1 MEVARH
7 LTAMIPRDSG
17 IPANQW
23 TLFGGSIRQG
33 GNAGYNNTQQA
44 RGSYILVGAGE
55 NSVNN
60 CDAEVVEQYANNN
73 PEGRR
78 ISQNTDS
85 RFPFDFAVFSPN
97 PSKYHYLKVINQ
109 NSRNADA
116 FMFGFL
122 ILMP

>member
-1 MEVARH
+1 
-7 LTAMIPRDSG
+7 
-17 IPANQW
+17 
-23 TLFGGSIRQG
+23 
-33 GNAGYNNTQQA
+33 
-44 RGSYILVGAGE
+44 
-55 NSVNN
+55 VNN
-60 CDAEVVEQYANNN
+60 CDAEVIEQYANNN

-109 NSRNADA
+109 SSLNADA